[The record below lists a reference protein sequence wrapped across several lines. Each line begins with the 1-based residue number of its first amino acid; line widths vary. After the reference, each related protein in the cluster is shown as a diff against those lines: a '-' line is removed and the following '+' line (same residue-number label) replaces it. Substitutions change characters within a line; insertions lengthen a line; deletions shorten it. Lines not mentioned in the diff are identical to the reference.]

1 MKKINKNHIIFHILP
16 LLLAF
21 LSISVVRSEFGI
33 TIVVLILLAVS
44 FYFKYYKGEWKIL
57 VIGIIAGIILEVGGD
72 MLYQLQYWAEGS
84 LMGIPIWLP
93 IFWGYVF
100 VFTRRIGNIIV
111 KKKN

>member
-1 MKKINKNHIIFHILP
+1 MKKINKNHWFFQVLP

-21 LSISVVRSEFGI
+21 LSISIVRTELGI
-33 TIVVLILLAVS
+33 TIVVVLLLALS
-44 FYFKYYKGEWKIL
+44 FWFRYYKGEWKVLI
-57 VIGIIAGIILEVGGD
+57 IGILAGIFLEVGGD
-72 MLYQLQYWAEGS
+72 MLYQLQYWAQGS